1 MWMSA
6 WMSVWIVTSC
16 ASTPW
21 EHTSVPVKKATES
34 EVMEEPVSV
43 SSQGILWVFHK
54 FLPLPALQSAGEE
67 NFRTLSPSFRS
78 LSLSLHS
85 TLLFLSFPP
94 SFFLSFLLFLSH
106 SFPPS
111 WLPSFFSFS
120 SHSSFFLALFYF
132 PCALST
138 LIQPHAS
145 SIWLLIQCVF
155 EEPPQSSLPI
165 SHPCVPVSLFV
176 NAWSL
181 FPPSSLSIENQSL
194 LLWSEL

>member
-1 MWMSA
+1 MWTSA

-21 EHTSVPVKKATES
+21 GHMSVPVKKDTES
-34 EVMEEPVSV
+34 AVMEEPVSV
-43 SSQGILWVFHK
+43 SSQGIFWVFHK

-67 NFRTLSPSFRS
+67 NFRTLSPSFRF
-78 LSLSLHS
+78 LSLSLYVLPFS
-85 TLLFLSFPP
+85 SSLSLLH
-94 SFFLSFLLFLSH
+94 SFFPSLSVSFLPFFLT
-106 SFPPS
+106 P
-111 WLPSFFSFS
+111 FFFFS

-132 PCALST
+132 PCTLST
-138 LIQPHAS
+138 VIQPHAS

-155 EEPPQSSLPI
+155 KEPPQSSLPI

>member
-6 WMSVWIVTSC
+6 WMSVWTVTSC

-54 FLPLPALQSAGEE
+54 FLPLPALQSAGEG

-85 TLLFLSFPP
+85 TLLFLSFP
-94 SFFLSFLLFLSH
+94 
-106 SFPPS
+106 
-111 WLPSFFSFS
+111 PSFFSFS